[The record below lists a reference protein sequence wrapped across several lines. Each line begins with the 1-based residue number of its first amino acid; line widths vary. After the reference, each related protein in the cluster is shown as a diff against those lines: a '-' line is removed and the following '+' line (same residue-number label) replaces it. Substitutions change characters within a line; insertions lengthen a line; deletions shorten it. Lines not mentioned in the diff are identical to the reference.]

1 MLYQDWVD
9 DGLMV
14 RIPDARGKNIDK
26 YYNEELSDTQQQRI
40 DNCTRQLW
48 TARMPGAKVVET
60 GPMWRQLRREIM
72 VLRTCLDNAEMFDE
86 MILATQNRI
95 AEIQGAPNPV
105 PEAPP
110 VAHIEAP
117 F

>member
-1 MLYQDWVD
+1 
-9 DGLMV
+9 
-14 RIPDARGKNIDK
+14 
-26 YYNEELSDTQQQRI
+26 
-40 DNCTRQLW
+40 
-48 TARMPGAKVVET
+48 MPNTKVAET
-60 GPMWRQLRREIM
+60 VPMWRQLRREIM
-72 VLRTCLDNAEMFDE
+72 VLRTCLDNADMFDE
-86 MILATQNRI
+86 MIVATQNRI